1 MRCCICKFIGYKVV
15 DCFFF
20 WYRYFVLFFRSLF
33 FCVENVETIED
44 FAGVVLQFVV
54 CENLFLVYDDVGD
67 VSEVFF
73 FTVDIFNFFASMDI
87 TFAFVGDEVVGSFFF
102 FLSFFSVFDSQ
113 GFLMFILDLV
123 IFIVC
128 LGIFFFFIF
137 ESFVLVDF
145 EVFND
150 VDDFEEF

>member
-1 MRCCICKFIGYKVV
+1 
-15 DCFFF
+15 
-20 WYRYFVLFFRSLF
+20 
-33 FCVENVETIED
+33 
-44 FAGVVLQFVV
+44 
-54 CENLFLVYDDVGD
+54 
-67 VSEVFF
+67 
-73 FTVDIFNFFASMDI
+73 
-87 TFAFVGDEVVGSFFF
+87 
-102 FLSFFSVFDSQ
+102 
-113 GFLMFILDLV
+113 MFILDLV